1 MALRDISAWSIR
13 NPVIPLVLFT
23 GLLVAGIVSFLR
35 MDVTNNPDV
44 DFPIVMV
51 MISQPG
57 AAPTEIE
64 NQITQRVE
72 SAVRSIAGVNSI
84 QSTAREGASQT
95 IVEFEIGTDLIE
107 AVSEVETAINDV
119 RGSLPDGIL
128 EPQVRKVNVVGE
140 PIGYI
145 AVEADDMTLEQ
156 LSWFIDDTVAKRLL
170 KINGMAEVNRFG
182 GVDRQ
187 IEVILDP
194 TRMQSFG
201 VTASQINAVLR
212 QSNLDAAGGL
222 AEIGGTRQS
231 LRVLGNSDT
240 AYKLSQAQIQL
251 GGGRSVR
258 LADIAKV
265 RDGFSERTSISEV
278 NGKEVVNFAM
288 SRARGAS
295 DLATYD
301 AALAEMDKIEAENPG
316 IKFIKLSTDTTYT
329 RSQYKSSMWALVEG
343 AVLAVVVVFIFL
355 RDWRATF
362 ISAVAIPLSA
372 IPTFWFMDLLGFN
385 LNFLSLL
392 ALALVAGVLV
402 DDAIVEIENIVR
414 HMRMGKTAYQASIDA
429 ADEIGLPVV
438 ATSFCIVAVFLPVG
452 LMPGIAGQFF
462 KNFGITVVVAVLM
475 SLAVAR
481 MLTPLMAAY
490 FLKAHGEAEH
500 GGGRWIDTYMRVLA
514 WTLDTGRMTARRVG
528 LKGPE
533 HRGYYSVALLLAV
546 LALLAATGV
555 AMFAGFGAISGLGVP
570 KAIAA
575 AVSSDSNTTIHFLVS
590 KTFEVVQLLLASL
603 LALLAGWLVFKA
615 IELLS
620 PLLRSSSPIAKVV
633 SVIIGILAV
642 LAAAAAG
649 FVIVSGIVGM
659 FGGSPADA
667 QAAQQASQAPASFD
681 LVALDGIKLLAA
693 ALGMVGAIAAG
704 TAAFFGVRHVA
715 ANPLAVNYMTARFY
729 DHRVWMLGIGWFS
742 FLVTIVLFGQVP
754 GQFQP
759 TIDDENS
766 EVAIELV
773 PGTTL
778 ADTKRVVN
786 SVANRLRQ
794 EPEVERLLERIRLGD
809 SSSIFVKLKDDRA
822 RTSVEFEREL
832 APVLAA
838 FPDARVRFK
847 SQSGG
852 FGSGRD
858 MTVMLAGSDPVLLE
872 KTAAELV
879 EEMKGLKT
887 LVAPR
892 ISADLNRPEIIIT
905 PRSKIAAELGVTT
918 AALSQT
924 IRIATLGEIEQN
936 AARFSLSDRQ
946 IPIVVRLSQE
956 SRTDFR
962 TIENLP
968 VQLTGGG
975 TVPLSRVADMTFG
988 SGPTAIQRY
997 NQNRRVL
1004 VGADLAAGVLK
1015 GEAQAQIDALPVL
1028 KNLPVGVIRDV
1039 VGEEQWQAELIQNLI
1054 IAIIAGVLLVFAVL
1068 VLLYKRLMSPLVN
1081 MTSLALAP
1089 LGGILLIWL
1098 IGAPQSMP
1106 VYIGVLLLLG
1116 IVSKN
1121 SILLIDFAIEEMNK
1135 GVGKLDAI
1143 MDAGHK
1149 RAQPIVMTT
1158 VAMSAGMV
1166 PVALS
1171 LSGDGAWRQPMGI
1184 VVMGGLV
1191 LSTLLTLLIVPAG
1204 FSLADGVEKRVGPW
1218 MRSRLLTYK
1227 PGDDTRPVSGAAEP
1241 DLPFPGLAK
1250 LPPAGHEPAE

>member
-13 NPVIPLVLFT
+13 NPVIPLVFFT
-23 GLLVAGIVSFLR
+23 GLLFAGIVSFMR

-44 DFPIVMV
+44 DFPAVVVNIA
-51 MISQPG
+51 QPG
-57 AAPTEIE
+57 ASPTEIE

-72 SAVRSIAGVNSI
+72 SALRSINGVNSI
-84 QSTAREGASQT
+84 QSTAREGSSNT
-95 IVEFEIGTDLIE
+95 FVEFEIGTNLIE
-107 AVSEVETAINDV
+107 AVNEVETAIDGV

-128 EPQVRKVNVVGE
+128 EPQVQKVNVVGDA
-140 PIGYI
+140 IGYV

-170 KINGMAEVNRFG
+170 KIPGMAEVGRFG

-194 TRMQSFG
+194 ARMQSFG
-201 VTASQINAVLR
+201 VTASQINGALR

-222 AEIGGTRQS
+222 AEVGGTRQS

-240 AYKLSQAQIQL
+240 AYQLSQTQIQL

-258 LADIAKV
+258 LADIATV
-265 RDGFSERTSISEV
+265 RDGYSERNSISEV
-278 NGKEVVNFAM
+278 AGKEVVNFYM
-288 SRARGAS
+288 NRARGAS
-295 DLATYD
+295 DLTVYD
-301 AALAEMDKIEAENPG
+301 AALKEMDKIETENPG
-316 IKFIKLSTDTTYT
+316 VKFIKLSTSTTYT

-355 RDWRATF
+355 RDWRATA

-372 IPTFWFMDLLGFN
+372 IPTFFFMDQLGFN

-452 LMPGIAGQFF
+452 LMPGVSGQFF
-462 KNFGITVVVAVLM
+462 QNFGITVVVAVLM

-481 MLTPLMAAY
+481 MITPLMAAY

-500 GGGRWIDTYMRVLA
+500 GGGRWIEAYMRVLA
-514 WTLDTGRMTARRVG
+514 WTLDTGRMAARRAGITGPRNRFFYVPG
-528 LKGPE
+528 LLLT
-533 HRGYYSVALLLAV
+533 VIALLFVSA
-546 LALLAATGV
+546 V
-555 AMFAGFGAISGLGVP
+555 AMFESANGSFTGGAWKGLLGLGVH
-570 KAIAA
+570 KQIAA
-575 AVSSDSNTTIHFLVS
+575 AVSADTNGMAYKLVA
-590 KTFEVVQLLLASL
+590 KVFEVAIVLAISAISF
-603 LALLAGWLVFKA
+603 LAAFLTFKA
-615 IELLS
+615 IESLS
-620 PLLRSSSPIAKVV
+620 
-633 SVIIGILAV
+633 
-642 LAAAAAG
+642 
-649 FVIVSGIVGM
+649 
-659 FGGSPADA
+659 
-667 QAAQQASQAPASFD
+667 
-681 LVALDGIKLLAA
+681 
-693 ALGMVGAIAAG
+693 G
-704 TAAFFGVRHVA
+704 TAGGFGRGVRW
-715 ANPLAVNYMTARFY
+715 MTARFY
-729 DHRVWMLGIGWFS
+729 DHRIWMLGIGWFS
-742 FLVTIVLFGQVP
+742 FLVTILLFGVIP

-766 EVAIELV
+766 QVTIEVV

-786 SVANRLRQ
+786 AVADRLRQ
-794 EPEVERLLERIRLGD
+794 EPEVERMLERIRLGE
-809 SSSIFVKLKDDRA
+809 SSAIFVKLRDDRQ
-822 RTSVEFEREL
+822 RSSVEFEREL
-832 APVLAA
+832 APVLAK
-838 FPDARVRFK
+838 FPDARVRFQ

-858 MTVMLAGSDPVLLE
+858 MTVMLAGSDPVLLD
-872 KTAAELV
+872 KTATQLV
-879 EEMKGLKT
+879 EEMKGLKS

-905 PRSKIAAELGVTT
+905 PREKIAAELGVTT

-956 SRTDFR
+956 ARTDFR

-968 VQLTGGG
+968 VPTAGGG
-975 TVPLSRVADMTFG
+975 SVPLSRVADITFG

-1028 KNLPVGVIRDV
+1028 QKLPLGVIRDV
-1039 VGEEQWQAELIQNLI
+1039 VGEEEWQAELIQNLI

-1098 IGAPQSMP
+1098 LGQPNSMP
-1106 VYIGVLLLLG
+1106 VYIGILLLLG

-1135 GVGKLDAI
+1135 GIPKLEAI

-1171 LSGDGAWRQPMGI
+1171 LEGDGAWRQPMGI

-1204 FSLADGVEKRVGPW
+1204 FSLADSFERRVGPW
-1218 MRSRLLTYK
+1218 LRARLLTYK
-1227 PGDDTRPVSGAAEP
+1227 PGDDGRIAGGPVADAPLPGA
-1241 DLPFPGLAK
+1241 FPGLGK
-1250 LPPAGHEPAE
+1250 LPPTGHEPAE